1 MNYKLAGNRWGN
13 KNGIDGELMGN
24 EQRNDRKRAEKLQGM
39 SREVTENEQ
48 INDRK

>member
-1 MNYKLAGNRWGN
+1 M
-13 KNGIDGELMGN
+13 ELTGN

-39 SREVTENEQ
+39 SRELTENEQ

>member
-1 MNYKLAGNRWGN
+1 
-13 KNGIDGELMGN
+13 MGK

-39 SREVTENEQ
+39 STEVTENEQ